1 MYVCMYDTHT
11 PGDDVIYYKR
21 NNISYSKSDTRWATR
36 TNYGRELR
44 PPLRRKNPPRKWCT
58 LYIISIYAYDALKL
72 FIYSFYFFIH
82 LREHIIYKYI
92 I

>member
-1 MYVCMYDTHT
+1 MAPNSYCSSIVAIGWYYNSGYMYVCMYDTHT

-44 PPLRRKNPPRKWCT
+44 PPLRRKNPPRKWRT
-58 LYIISIYAYDALKL
+58 LYIIST
-72 FIYSFYFFIH
+72 
-82 LREHIIYKYI
+82 HICV
-92 I
+92 